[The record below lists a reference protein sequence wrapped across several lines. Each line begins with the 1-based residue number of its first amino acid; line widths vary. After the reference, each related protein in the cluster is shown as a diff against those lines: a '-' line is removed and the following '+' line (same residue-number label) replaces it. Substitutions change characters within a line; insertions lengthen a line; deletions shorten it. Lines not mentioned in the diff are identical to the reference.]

1 MKEYIVEY
9 FNKGG
14 SIPLAARTFAHS
26 EAQARTNVK
35 NEKGQDIIIRSTR
48 LA

>member
-9 FNKGG
+9 FMPKG
-14 SIPLAARTFAHS
+14 SIPLASRTFAHS

-35 NEKGQDIIIRSTR
+35 NEKGQDIIIRSTHR
-48 LA
+48 A

>member
-14 SIPLAARTFAHS
+14 STPLATRQFAHS
-26 EAQARTNVK
+26 EAEARTNAK
-35 NEKGQDIIIRSTR
+35 NEKGQDIIIRKTR

>member
-9 FNKGG
+9 FLSKG
-14 SIPLAARTFAHS
+14 SIPLATRQFAHS
-26 EAQARTNVK
+26 EANARSAAK
-35 NEKGQDIIIRSTR
+35 AEKGSDIIIRSTR

>member
-9 FNKGG
+9 FLPKSSVPNATRQFAFNE
-14 SIPLAARTFAHS
+14 SEARTKAK
-26 EAQARTNVK
+26 A
-35 NEKGQDIIIRSTR
+35 EKGSDIIIRSTK

>member
-9 FNKGG
+9 FTKGG
-14 SIPLAARTFAHS
+14 SIPLATRQFGHS
-26 EAQARTNVK
+26 EANARTNAK
-35 NEKGQDIIIRSTR
+35 NEKGQDIIIRSVR